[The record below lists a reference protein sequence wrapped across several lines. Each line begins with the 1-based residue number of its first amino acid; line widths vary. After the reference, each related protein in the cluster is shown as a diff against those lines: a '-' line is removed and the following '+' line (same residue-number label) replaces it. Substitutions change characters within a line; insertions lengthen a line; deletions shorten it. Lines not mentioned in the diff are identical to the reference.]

1 MFSVVLCYYSS
12 VGKFLEM
19 LARNKPKLLG
29 NHSVSVTLP
38 LYQLL
43 LLHSVLLKEKKNTL
57 GTND

>member
-29 NHSVSVTLP
+29 NHVSGTLP